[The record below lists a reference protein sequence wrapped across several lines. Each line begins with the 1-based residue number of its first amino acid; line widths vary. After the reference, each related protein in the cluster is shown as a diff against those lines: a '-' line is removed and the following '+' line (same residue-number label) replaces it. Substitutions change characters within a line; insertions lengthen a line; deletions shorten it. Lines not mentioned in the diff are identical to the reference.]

1 MQPVSG
7 PGAPLPS
14 ERPVTPTA
22 TSSTS
27 TSSANAAGSSANGDR
42 PLTLAQRTTLENLVL
57 KVAALTTSKAAEV
70 WTTVKQGLG
79 LAENNELLS
88 RHYQPA
94 EQILQTRLTQAQDSG
109 GRQQLIQRL
118 TDMLSQGNNRQ
129 AVSNFIQQQFGSTT
143 LSALTKTQLQQVVT
157 LLQNGQIPQ
166 STASATASQTAQA
179 ANSPDRPLN
188 PAEQRGLNQ
197 LVTRLATMTGEQP
210 AKVLSNLMMMQNLNV
225 GDAIPLKHLPLL
237 TQFLQAQVELQ
248 QTQTLLRATSPT
260 AQGTPANTGTA
271 GAAPEA
277 RTATPTNIAN
287 VSNAASATN
296 ANSSPVTTPS
306 PLPLSAQNALLS
318 PNLAPLQALLQQPM
332 SVQEQHLLIDYTQ
345 NRFNIGLQTPLT
357 PMQVSDL
364 LTFLFTQRIQRAQET
379 DWTTTSQLLHP
390 LFNPLIASLPL
401 SWQSLFHKPMFLVIV
416 STCVA
421 AFLLWVLI

>member
-7 PGAPLPS
+7 PGAPLPG
-14 ERPVTPTA
+14 ERSVTPTT

-27 TSSANAAGSSANGDR
+27 TSSANAAGGSANGDR

-57 KVAALTTSKAAEV
+57 RVAALTTSKAAEV

-109 GRQQLIQRL
+109 GRQQLLQRL

-143 LSALTKTQLQQVVT
+143 LSALTKTQLHQVVT

-179 ANSPDRPLN
+179 ANSPDRPLS

-210 AKVLSNLMMMQNLNV
+210 ARVLNNLMMMQNLSP
-225 GDAIPLKHLPLL
+225 GDAIPLKHLPLI

-248 QTQTLLRATSPT
+248 QTQTLLRATPP
-260 AQGTPANTGTA
+260 AQQQGTPTNAGTTGSASEPLTANTTNTTNVNPSSTA
-271 GAAPEA
+271 
-277 RTATPTNIAN
+277 NL
-287 VSNAASATN
+287 
-296 ANSSPVTTPS
+296 SSQQ
-306 PLPLSAQNALLS
+306 LPAQNTLLS

-332 SVQEQHLLIDYTQ
+332 TAQEQHLLMDYTQ

-364 LTFLFTQRIQRAQET
+364 LTFLFTQRIQRSQET

>member
-7 PGAPLPS
+7 PGAPLPG
-14 ERPVTPTA
+14 ERSVTPTT

-27 TSSANAAGSSANGDR
+27 TSSANAAGSANGDR

-57 KVAALTTSKAAEV
+57 KVAALTTSKATEV

-109 GRQQLIQRL
+109 GRQQLLQRL

-143 LSALTKTQLQQVVT
+143 LSALNKTQLQQVVT

-166 STASATASQTAQA
+166 STTSTTASQTAQA
-179 ANSPDRPLN
+179 ANSPDRPLS

-210 AKVLSNLMMMQNLNV
+210 ARVLNNLMMMQNLSP
-225 GDAIPLKHLPLL
+225 GDAIPLKHLPLI

-248 QTQTLLRATSPT
+248 QTQTLLRATPP
-260 AQGTPANTGTA
+260 APQGTPTNAGTT
-271 GAAPEA
+271 GAASEPLTTNTTN
-277 RTATPTNIAN
+277 TA
-287 VSNAASATN
+287 N
-296 ANSSPVTTPS
+296 ANLSSTANLS
-306 PLPLSAQNALLS
+306 SQPLSAQNALLS

-332 SVQEQHLLIDYTQ
+332 TAQEQHLLMDYTQ

-364 LTFLFTQRIQRAQET
+364 LTFLFTQRIQRSQET

>member
-7 PGAPLPS
+7 PGAPLPG
-14 ERPVTPTA
+14 ERSVTPTA

-27 TSSANAAGSSANGDR
+27 ASSSNAAGSANGDR

-57 KVAALTTSKAAEV
+57 KVAALTTAKAAEV

-79 LAENNELLS
+79 LAENNELQS

-94 EQILQTRLTQAQDSG
+94 EQILQTRLTQAQDNG
-109 GRQQLIQRL
+109 ERQPLLQRL

-129 AVSNFIQQQFGSTT
+129 AVSDFIRQQFGSTT
-143 LSALTKTQLQQVVT
+143 LSTLSKTQLQQVVT

-166 STASATASQTAQA
+166 STPSAAAAQA
-179 ANSPDRPLN
+179 ANSPERPLS
-188 PAEQRGLNQ
+188 PIEQRGLNQ
-197 LVTRLATMTGEQP
+197 LVTRLAAMTGEQP
-210 AKVLSNLMMMQNLNV
+210 ARVLSNLMMMQNLNA
-225 GDAIPLKHLPLL
+225 GDAIPLKHLPML

-248 QTQTLLRATSPT
+248 QAQTLLRTTSMP
-260 AQGTPANTGTA
+260 QGTPTNTGTA
-271 GAAPEA
+271 GASPELL
-277 RTATPTNIAN
+277 TANAN
-287 VSNAASATN
+287 LASATN
-296 ANSSPVTTPS
+296 LSSQPLTT
-306 PLPLSAQNALLS
+306 QNMLLS

-332 SVQEQHLLIDYTQ
+332 TVQEQQLLMDYTQ

-357 PMQVSDL
+357 PVQISDL
-364 LTFLFTQRIQRAQET
+364 LTLLFTQRIQRSQET
-379 DWTTTSQLLHP
+379 DWAATSQLLHP

-421 AFLLWVLI
+421 AFLLWVLL

>member
-7 PGAPLPS
+7 PGAPLPG
-14 ERPVTPTA
+14 ERSVTPTT

-27 TSSANAAGSSANGDR
+27 TSSANAAGSSNGDR

-79 LAENNELLS
+79 LEENNELLS

-109 GRQQLIQRL
+109 GRQQLLQRL

-166 STASATASQTAQA
+166 STTSTTASQTAQA
-179 ANSPDRPLN
+179 ANSPDRPLS

-197 LVTRLATMTGEQP
+197 LVTRLATMIGEQP
-210 AKVLSNLMMMQNLNV
+210 ARVLNNLMMMQNLSP
-225 GDAIPLKHLPLL
+225 GDAIPLKHLPLI

-248 QTQTLLRATSPT
+248 QTQTLLRATSP
-260 AQGTPANTGTA
+260 APQGAPTNAGTA
-271 GAAPEA
+271 GTSPEPLTTNTTN
-277 RTATPTNIAN
+277 TA
-287 VSNAASATN
+287 N
-296 ANSSPVTTPS
+296 ANLSSQPP
-306 PLPLSAQNALLS
+306 PAQNSLLS

-332 SVQEQHLLIDYTQ
+332 TAQEQHLLMDYTQ

-364 LTFLFTQRIQRAQET
+364 LTFLFTQRIQRSQET

-416 STCVA
+416 SICVA

>member
-7 PGAPLPS
+7 PGAPLPG
-14 ERPVTPTA
+14 ERSVTPTT

-27 TSSANAAGSSANGDR
+27 TSSANAAGSSNGDR

-57 KVAALTTSKAAEV
+57 KVAALTTSKATEV

-109 GRQQLIQRL
+109 GRQQLLQRL

-166 STASATASQTAQA
+166 STTSTTAAQTAQA
-179 ANSPDRPLN
+179 ANSPDRPLS

-210 AKVLSNLMMMQNLNV
+210 ARVLNNLMMMQNLSP
-225 GDAIPLKHLPLL
+225 GDAIPLKHLPLI

-248 QTQTLLRATSPT
+248 QTQTLLRATPP
-260 AQGTPANTGTA
+260 APQGTPTNAGTT
-271 GAAPEA
+271 GAASEPLTTNTTN
-277 RTATPTNIAN
+277 TA
-287 VSNAASATN
+287 N
-296 ANSSPVTTPS
+296 ANPSSAANLS
-306 PLPLSAQNALLS
+306 SQSLPIQNTLLS

-332 SVQEQHLLIDYTQ
+332 TAQEQHLLMDYTQ

-364 LTFLFTQRIQRAQET
+364 LTFLFTQRIQRSQET

>member
-7 PGAPLPS
+7 PGAPLPG
-14 ERPVTPTA
+14 ERSVTPTT

-27 TSSANAAGSSANGDR
+27 TSSANAAGSANGDR

-57 KVAALTTSKAAEV
+57 RVAALTTSKAAEV

-109 GRQQLIQRL
+109 GRQQLLQRL

-179 ANSPDRPLN
+179 ANSPDRPLS

-210 AKVLSNLMMMQNLNV
+210 ARVLNNLMMMQNLSP
-225 GDAIPLKHLPLL
+225 GDAIPLKHLPLI

-248 QTQTLLRATSPT
+248 QTQTQLRGTSP
-260 AQGTPANTGTA
+260 AQQGTPTNA
-271 GAAPEA
+271 GAASEPL
-277 RTATPTNIAN
+277 TANTTNTA
-287 VSNAASATN
+287 N
-296 ANSSPVTTPS
+296 ANSSS
-306 PLPLSAQNALLS
+306 AANLSSQPLATQNALLS

-332 SVQEQHLLIDYTQ
+332 TAQEQHLLMDYTQ

-364 LTFLFTQRIQRAQET
+364 LTFLFTQRIQRSQET

>member
-7 PGAPLPS
+7 PGAPLPG
-14 ERPVTPTA
+14 ERSVTP
-22 TSSTS
+22 TS

-79 LAENNELLS
+79 LAENNELMS

-109 GRQQLIQRL
+109 GRQQLLQRL

-179 ANSPDRPLN
+179 ANSPDRPLS

-210 AKVLSNLMMMQNLNV
+210 ARVLNNLMMMQNLSP
-225 GDAIPLKHLPLL
+225 GDAIPLKHLPLI

-248 QTQTLLRATSPT
+248 QTQTLLRATPP
-260 AQGTPANTGTA
+260 AQQGTPTNTGTT
-271 GAAPEA
+271 GAASEPLA
-277 RTATPTNIAN
+277 ANTTNT
-287 VSNAASATN
+287 TN
-296 ANSSPVTTPS
+296 ANSSSATNLS
-306 PLPLSAQNALLS
+306 SQPLPTQNALLS

-332 SVQEQHLLIDYTQ
+332 TPQEQHLLMDYTQ

-364 LTFLFTQRIQRAQET
+364 LTFLFTQRIQRSQET

>member
-7 PGAPLPS
+7 PGAPLPG
-14 ERPVTPTA
+14 ERSVTPTT

-27 TSSANAAGSSANGDR
+27 TSSANAAGSANGDR

-57 KVAALTTSKAAEV
+57 KVAALTTSKASEV

-109 GRQQLIQRL
+109 GRQQLLQRL

-143 LSALTKTQLQQVVT
+143 LSALNKTQLQQVVT

-166 STASATASQTAQA
+166 STASTTASQTAPA
-179 ANSPDRPLN
+179 ANSPDRPLS

-210 AKVLSNLMMMQNLNV
+210 ARVLNNLMMMQNLSP
-225 GDAIPLKHLPLL
+225 GDAIPLKHLPLI

-248 QTQTLLRATSPT
+248 QTQTLLRATSP
-260 AQGTPANTGTA
+260 APQGTPTNAGTTGAASEPLTANTTNTA
-271 GAAPEA
+271 
-277 RTATPTNIAN
+277 
-287 VSNAASATN
+287 N
-296 ANSSPVTTPS
+296 ANPSSTANLS
-306 PLPLSAQNALLS
+306 SQPLSAQNALLS

-332 SVQEQHLLIDYTQ
+332 TAQEQHLLMDYTQ

-364 LTFLFTQRIQRAQET
+364 LTFLFTQRIQRSQET

-421 AFLLWVLI
+421 AFLLWVLL

>member
-7 PGAPLPS
+7 PGAPLPG
-14 ERPVTPTA
+14 ERSVTPTT
-22 TSSTS
+22 TSP
-27 TSSANAAGSSANGDR
+27 TSSAPSTAGSANGDR

-57 KVAALTTSKAAEV
+57 KVASLTTSKAAEV

-109 GRQQLIQRL
+109 GRQQLLQRL

-143 LSALTKTQLQQVVT
+143 LSALNKTQLQQVVT

-166 STASATASQTAQA
+166 STASAAASQTAQA
-179 ANSPDRPLN
+179 ANSPDRPLS
-188 PAEQRGLNQ
+188 PTEQRGLNQ

-210 AKVLSNLMMMQNLNV
+210 ARVLNNLMTMQNLSP
-225 GDAIPLKHLPLL
+225 GDAIPFKHLPLI

-248 QTQTLLRATSPT
+248 QTQTLLRATSP
-260 AQGTPANTGTA
+260 APQGASTHAGTA
-271 GAAPEA
+271 GASPEPL
-277 RTATPTNIAN
+277 TTNIINTAN
-287 VSNAASATN
+287 ASL
-296 ANSSPVTTPS
+296 SSQ
-306 PLPLSAQNALLS
+306 PLSAQNALLS
-318 PNLAPLQALLQQPM
+318 PNLAPLQALLQQPLTA
-332 SVQEQHLLIDYTQ
+332 QEQHLLMDYSQ
-345 NRFNIGLQTPLT
+345 NRFNIGLHTPLT

-364 LTFLFTQRIQRAQET
+364 LTLLFTQRIQRSQET
-379 DWTTTSQLLHP
+379 DWTTTSSLLHP

-421 AFLLWVLI
+421 AFLLWVLL

>member
-7 PGAPLPS
+7 PGAPLPG
-14 ERPVTPTA
+14 ERSVTPTT

-27 TSSANAAGSSANGDR
+27 TSSANAAGSSNGDR

-57 KVAALTTSKAAEV
+57 KVAALTTSKATEV

-109 GRQQLIQRL
+109 GRQQLLQRL

-166 STASATASQTAQA
+166 STTSTTASQTAQA
-179 ANSPDRPLN
+179 ANSPDRPLS

-210 AKVLSNLMMMQNLNV
+210 ARVLNNLMMMQNLSP
-225 GDAIPLKHLPLL
+225 GDAIPLKHLPLI

-248 QTQTLLRATSPT
+248 QTQTLLRATPP
-260 AQGTPANTGTA
+260 APQGTPTNAGTT
-271 GAAPEA
+271 GAASEPLTTNTTN
-277 RTATPTNIAN
+277 TA
-287 VSNAASATN
+287 N
-296 ANSSPVTTPS
+296 ANPSSAANLS
-306 PLPLSAQNALLS
+306 SQSLPTQNTLLS

-332 SVQEQHLLIDYTQ
+332 TAQEQHLLMDYTQ

-364 LTFLFTQRIQRAQET
+364 LTFLFTQRIQRSQET

>member
-7 PGAPLPS
+7 PGAPLPG
-14 ERPVTPTA
+14 ERSVTPTT

-27 TSSANAAGSSANGDR
+27 TSSANAAGSANGDR

-109 GRQQLIQRL
+109 GRQQLLQRL

-143 LSALTKTQLQQVVT
+143 LSALNKTQLQQVVT

-166 STASATASQTAQA
+166 STASTTASQTAPA
-179 ANSPDRPLN
+179 ANSPDRPLS

-210 AKVLSNLMMMQNLNV
+210 ARVLNNLMMMQNLSP
-225 GDAIPLKHLPLL
+225 GDAIPLKHLPLI

-248 QTQTLLRATSPT
+248 QTQTLLRATSP
-260 AQGTPANTGTA
+260 APQGTPTNAGTTGAASEPLTANTTNTA
-271 GAAPEA
+271 
-277 RTATPTNIAN
+277 
-287 VSNAASATN
+287 N
-296 ANSSPVTTPS
+296 ANPSSTANLS
-306 PLPLSAQNALLS
+306 SQPLSAQNALLS

-332 SVQEQHLLIDYTQ
+332 TAQEQHLLMDYTQ

-364 LTFLFTQRIQRAQET
+364 LTFLFTQRIQRSQET

-421 AFLLWVLI
+421 AFLLWVLL

>member
-7 PGAPLPS
+7 PGAPLPG
-14 ERPVTPTA
+14 ERSVTPTA

-27 TSSANAAGSSANGDR
+27 ASSSNAAGSANGDR

-79 LAENNELLS
+79 LAENNELQS

-94 EQILQTRLTQAQDSG
+94 EQILQTRLTQAQDNG
-109 GRQQLIQRL
+109 ERQPLLQRL

-129 AVSNFIQQQFGSTT
+129 AVSDFIRQQFGSTT
-143 LSALTKTQLQQVVT
+143 LSTLSKTQLQQVVT

-166 STASATASQTAQA
+166 STPSAAAAQA
-179 ANSPDRPLN
+179 ANSPERPLS
-188 PAEQRGLNQ
+188 PIEQRGLNQ
-197 LVTRLATMTGEQP
+197 LVTRLAAMTGEQP
-210 AKVLSNLMMMQNLNV
+210 ARVLSNLMMMQNLNA
-225 GDAIPLKHLPLL
+225 GDAIPLKHLPML

-248 QTQTLLRATSPT
+248 QTQTLLRTTSMP
-260 AQGTPANTGTA
+260 QGTPTNTGTA
-271 GAAPEA
+271 GASPELL
-277 RTATPTNIAN
+277 TANAN
-287 VSNAASATN
+287 LASATN
-296 ANSSPVTTPS
+296 LSSQPLTT
-306 PLPLSAQNALLS
+306 QNMLLS

-332 SVQEQHLLIDYTQ
+332 TVQEQQLLMDYTQ

-357 PMQVSDL
+357 PVQISDL
-364 LTFLFTQRIQRAQET
+364 LTLLFTQRIQRSQET
-379 DWTTTSQLLHP
+379 DWAATSQLLHP

-421 AFLLWVLI
+421 AFLLWVLL

>member
-1 MQPVSG
+1 MQPVNGS
-7 PGAPLPS
+7 GAPLPG
-14 ERPVTPTA
+14 ERTVTPT
-22 TSSTS
+22 
-27 TSSANAAGSSANGDR
+27 TSSASSNAAGSTSGDR

-109 GRQQLIQRL
+109 GRQQWLQRL

-143 LSALTKTQLQQVVT
+143 LSSLNKMQLQQVVT

-179 ANSPDRPLN
+179 ANSPDRPLS
-188 PAEQRGLNQ
+188 PTEQRGLNQ

-210 AKVLSNLMMMQNLNV
+210 ARVLNNLMIMQNLSP
-225 GDAIPLKHLPLL
+225 GDVIPFKHLSLI

-260 AQGTPANTGTA
+260 PQGAPTNSGTADASSEPLTANTTNTA
-271 GAAPEA
+271 
-277 RTATPTNIAN
+277 N
-287 VSNAASATN
+287 ATN
-296 ANSSPVTTPS
+296 ANSASTTT
-306 PLPLSAQNALLS
+306 LSSQPQPTQNALLS
-318 PNLAPLQALLQQPM
+318 TNLAPLQALLQQPLTA
-332 SVQEQHLLIDYTQ
+332 QEQHLLMDYTQ

-364 LTFLFTQRIQRAQET
+364 LTLLFTQRIQRSQET
-379 DWTTTSQLLHP
+379 DWTTTSSLLHP
-390 LFNPLIASLPL
+390 LFNTLIASLPL

-421 AFLLWVLI
+421 AFLFWVLI

>member
-14 ERPVTPTA
+14 ERSVTPTT

-27 TSSANAAGSSANGDR
+27 TSSANAAGSANGDR

-94 EQILQTRLTQAQDSG
+94 EQILQTRLTQAQDSS
-109 GRQQLIQRL
+109 GRQQLLQRL

-129 AVSNFIQQQFGSTT
+129 TVSNFIQQQFGSTT
-143 LSALTKTQLQQVVT
+143 LSALNKTQLQQVVT

-166 STASATASQTAQA
+166 STASTTASQTAPA
-179 ANSPDRPLN
+179 ANSPDRPLS

-210 AKVLSNLMMMQNLNV
+210 ARVLNNLMMMQNLSP
-225 GDAIPLKHLPLL
+225 GDAIPLKHLPLI

-248 QTQTLLRATSPT
+248 QTQTLLRATSP
-260 AQGTPANTGTA
+260 APQGAPTNAGTA
-271 GAAPEA
+271 GTSPE
-277 RTATPTNIAN
+277 PL
-287 VSNAASATN
+287 ATN
-296 ANSSPVTTPS
+296 TTNTANANLSSTTNLS
-306 PLPLSAQNALLS
+306 SQPLPAQNALLS

-332 SVQEQHLLIDYTQ
+332 TAQEQHLLMDYTQ

-364 LTFLFTQRIQRAQET
+364 LTFLFTQRIQRSQET

-401 SWQSLFHKPMFLVIV
+401 SWQSLFHKPMFLVII

>member
-7 PGAPLPS
+7 PGAPLPG
-14 ERPVTPTA
+14 ERSVTQAP

-27 TSSANAAGSSANGDR
+27 ASSTPNAAGSANSDR

-57 KVAALTTSKAAEV
+57 KVAALTTSKASEV

-88 RHYQPA
+88 HHYRPA

-109 GRQQLIQRL
+109 GRQQLLQRL

-129 AVSNFIQQQFGSTT
+129 AVSDFIQQRFGSTT
-143 LSALTKTQLQQVVT
+143 LSALNKAQLQQVVT
-157 LLQNGQIPQ
+157 LLQSGQIPQ
-166 STASATASQTAQA
+166 STASTTTPQAAQA
-179 ANSPDRPLN
+179 ANSPERPLS

-197 LVTRLATMTGEQP
+197 LITRLATMTGEQP
-210 AKVLSNLMMMQNLNV
+210 ARVLTNLMMMQNLNA

-237 TQFLQAQVELQ
+237 TQFLHAQVELQ
-248 QTQTLLRATSPT
+248 QTQMRLRATSPET
-260 AQGTPANTGTA
+260 SMIN
-271 GAAPEA
+271 
-277 RTATPTNIAN
+277 
-287 VSNAASATN
+287 ATN
-296 ANSSPVTTPS
+296 ASPSSTN
-306 PLPLSAQNALLS
+306 PLPQPLSSQNTLLS
-318 PNLAPLQALLQQPM
+318 PNLAPLQALLPQPLT
-332 SVQEQHLLIDYTQ
+332 VQEQHLLMDYTQ

-379 DWTTTSQLLHP
+379 DWATTSSLLHP

>member
-7 PGAPLPS
+7 PGAPLPG
-14 ERPVTPTA
+14 ERSVTPTT

-27 TSSANAAGSSANGDR
+27 TSSANAAGSTNGDR

-94 EQILQTRLTQAQDSG
+94 EQILQTRLTQAQDSS
-109 GRQQLIQRL
+109 GRQQLLQRL

-166 STASATASQTAQA
+166 STTSTTASQTAQA
-179 ANSPDRPLN
+179 ANSPDRPLS

-210 AKVLSNLMMMQNLNV
+210 ARVLNNLMMMQNLSP
-225 GDAIPLKHLPLL
+225 GDAIPLKHLPLI

-248 QTQTLLRATSPT
+248 QTQTLLRATPP
-260 AQGTPANTGTA
+260 APQGTPTNAGTT
-271 GAAPEA
+271 GAASEPLTTNTTN
-277 RTATPTNIAN
+277 TA
-287 VSNAASATN
+287 N
-296 ANSSPVTTPS
+296 ANPSSAANLS
-306 PLPLSAQNALLS
+306 SQPLSAQNTLLS

-332 SVQEQHLLIDYTQ
+332 TAQEQHLLMDYTQ

>member
-7 PGAPLPS
+7 PGAPLPG
-14 ERPVTPTA
+14 ERSVTPTT

-27 TSSANAAGSSANGDR
+27 TSSANAAGSANGDR
-42 PLTLAQRTTLENLVL
+42 SLTLAQRTTLENLVL

-109 GRQQLIQRL
+109 GRQQLLQRL

-143 LSALTKTQLQQVVT
+143 LSALNKTQLQQVVT

-166 STASATASQTAQA
+166 STASTTASQTAPA
-179 ANSPDRPLN
+179 ANSPDRPLS

-210 AKVLSNLMMMQNLNV
+210 ARVLNNLMMMQNLSP
-225 GDAIPLKHLPLL
+225 GDAIPLKHLPLI

-260 AQGTPANTGTA
+260 PQGTPTNAGTTDAASEPLTANTTNTA
-271 GAAPEA
+271 
-277 RTATPTNIAN
+277 
-287 VSNAASATN
+287 N
-296 ANSSPVTTPS
+296 ANPSSTANLS
-306 PLPLSAQNALLS
+306 SQPLSAQNALLS

-332 SVQEQHLLIDYTQ
+332 TAQEQHLLMDYTQ

-364 LTFLFTQRIQRAQET
+364 LTFLFTQRIQRSQET

>member
-7 PGAPLPS
+7 PGAPLPG
-14 ERPVTPTA
+14 ERSVTPTT

-57 KVAALTTSKAAEV
+57 KIAALTTSKAAEV

-109 GRQQLIQRL
+109 GRQQLLQRL

-179 ANSPDRPLN
+179 ANSPDRPLY

-210 AKVLSNLMMMQNLNV
+210 ARVLNNLMMMQNLSP
-225 GDAIPLKHLPLL
+225 GDAIPLKHLPLI

-248 QTQTLLRATSPT
+248 QTQTLLRATPP
-260 AQGTPANTGTA
+260 AQQGTPTNAGTTGAASEPLAANT
-271 GAAPEA
+271 
-277 RTATPTNIAN
+277 TNT
-287 VSNAASATN
+287 TN
-296 ANSSPVTTPS
+296 ANSSS
-306 PLPLSAQNALLS
+306 AANLSSQPIPTQNALLS

-332 SVQEQHLLIDYTQ
+332 TPQEQHLLMDYTQ

-364 LTFLFTQRIQRAQET
+364 LTFLFTQRIQRSQET

>member
-7 PGAPLPS
+7 PGAPLPG
-14 ERPVTPTA
+14 ERSVTPTT

-27 TSSANAAGSSANGDR
+27 TSSANAAGSSNGDR

-57 KVAALTTSKAAEV
+57 KVAALTTSKATEV

-109 GRQQLIQRL
+109 GRQQLLQRL

-166 STASATASQTAQA
+166 STTSTTAAQTAQA
-179 ANSPDRPLN
+179 ANSPDRPLS

-210 AKVLSNLMMMQNLNV
+210 ARVLNNLMMMQNLSP
-225 GDAIPLKHLPLL
+225 GDAIPLKHLPLI

-248 QTQTLLRATSPT
+248 QTQTLLRATPP
-260 AQGTPANTGTA
+260 APQGTPTNAGTT
-271 GAAPEA
+271 GAASEPLTTNTSN
-277 RTATPTNIAN
+277 TA
-287 VSNAASATN
+287 N
-296 ANSSPVTTPS
+296 ANPSSAANLS
-306 PLPLSAQNALLS
+306 SQSLPTQNTLLS

-332 SVQEQHLLIDYTQ
+332 TAQEQHLLMDYTQ

-364 LTFLFTQRIQRAQET
+364 LTFLFTQRIQRSQET

>member
-7 PGAPLPS
+7 PGAPLPG
-14 ERPVTPTA
+14 ERSVTPTT

-27 TSSANAAGSSANGDR
+27 TSSANAAGSSNGDR

-109 GRQQLIQRL
+109 GRQQLLQRL

-166 STASATASQTAQA
+166 STTSTTAAQTAQA
-179 ANSPDRPLN
+179 ANSPDRPLS

-210 AKVLSNLMMMQNLNV
+210 ARVLNNLMMMQNLSP
-225 GDAIPLKHLPLL
+225 GDAIPLKHLPLI

-248 QTQTLLRATSPT
+248 QTQTLLRATPP
-260 AQGTPANTGTA
+260 APQGTPTNAGTT
-271 GAAPEA
+271 GAASEPLTTNTTN
-277 RTATPTNIAN
+277 TA
-287 VSNAASATN
+287 N
-296 ANSSPVTTPS
+296 ANPSSAANLS
-306 PLPLSAQNALLS
+306 SQSLPTQNTLLS

-332 SVQEQHLLIDYTQ
+332 TAQEQHLLMDYTQ

-364 LTFLFTQRIQRAQET
+364 LTFLFTQRIQRSQET

-390 LFNPLIASLPL
+390 LFNSLIASLPL

>member
-7 PGAPLPS
+7 PGAPLPG
-14 ERPVTPTA
+14 ERSVMPTT

-27 TSSANAAGSSANGDR
+27 TSSSNAAGSTNGDR

-94 EQILQTRLTQAQDSG
+94 EQILQTRLTQAQDNS
-109 GRQQLIQRL
+109 GRQPLLQRL

-129 AVSNFIQQQFGSTT
+129 AVSDFIRQQFGSTT
-143 LSALTKTQLQQVVT
+143 LSALNKTQLQQVVT

-166 STASATASQTAQA
+166 STASATAPQAAQA
-179 ANSPDRPLN
+179 ANSPERPLS

-210 AKVLSNLMMMQNLNV
+210 ARVLSNLMMMQNLNV
-225 GDAIPLKHLPLL
+225 GDAISLKHLPLL

-248 QTQTLLRATSPT
+248 QTQTLLRTTLMP
-260 AQGTPANTGTA
+260 QGTQPHAGTA
-271 GAAPEA
+271 GASSEPLTANTTN
-277 RTATPTNIAN
+277 TATATNAN
-287 VSNAASATN
+287 PASATN
-296 ANSSPVTTPS
+296 PSSQ
-306 PLPLSAQNALLS
+306 PLPTQNAQLA
-318 PNLAPLQALLQQPM
+318 PNLAPLQALLQQSM
-332 SVQEQHLLIDYTQ
+332 TVQEQQLLMDYTQ
-345 NRFNIGLQTPLT
+345 NRFNIGVQTPLT
-357 PMQVSDL
+357 PMQISDL
-364 LTFLFTQRIQRAQET
+364 LTFLFTQRIQRSQET

>member
-7 PGAPLPS
+7 PGAPLPG
-14 ERPVTPTA
+14 ERPVTPTTA
-22 TSSTS
+22 SLA
-27 TSSANAAGSSANGDR
+27 SSASNTTGSANGDR

-79 LAENNELLS
+79 LAENSELQS

-94 EQILQTRLTQAQDSG
+94 EQILQTRLTQAQDNG
-109 GRQQLIQRL
+109 GRQQLLQRL

-129 AVSNFIQQQFGSTT
+129 AVSDFIQQRFGSTT
-143 LSALTKTQLQQVVT
+143 LSALNKTQLQQVVT

-179 ANSPDRPLN
+179 ANSPDRPLS

-210 AKVLSNLMMMQNLNV
+210 ARVLNNLMMMQNLSP
-225 GDAIPLKHLPLL
+225 GDAIPLKHLPLI

-248 QTQTLLRATSPT
+248 QTQTLLRATPP
-260 AQGTPANTGTA
+260 AQQGTSTNA
-271 GAAPEA
+271 GAASEPL
-277 RTATPTNIAN
+277 TASTTNTA
-287 VSNAASATN
+287 N
-296 ANSSPVTTPS
+296 ANPSSTANLSSQSLS
-306 PLPLSAQNALLS
+306 PQNALLS

-332 SVQEQHLLIDYTQ
+332 TAQEQHLLMDYTQ

>member
-7 PGAPLPS
+7 PGAPLPG
-14 ERPVTPTA
+14 ERSVTPTT

-27 TSSANAAGSSANGDR
+27 TSSANAAGSANGDR

-57 KVAALTTSKAAEV
+57 KVAALTTSKATEV

-109 GRQQLIQRL
+109 GRQQLLQRL

-143 LSALTKTQLQQVVT
+143 LSALNKTQLQQVVT

-166 STASATASQTAQA
+166 STTSTTASQTAQA
-179 ANSPDRPLN
+179 ANSPDRPLS

-210 AKVLSNLMMMQNLNV
+210 ARVLNNLMMMQNLSP
-225 GDAIPLKHLPLL
+225 GDAIPLKHLPLI

-248 QTQTLLRATSPT
+248 QTQTLLRATSP
-260 AQGTPANTGTA
+260 APQGAPTNAGTA
-271 GAAPEA
+271 GTSPEPLTTNTTN
-277 RTATPTNIAN
+277 TA
-287 VSNAASATN
+287 N
-296 ANSSPVTTPS
+296 ANLSSTTNLS
-306 PLPLSAQNALLS
+306 SQPLPAQNALLS

-332 SVQEQHLLIDYTQ
+332 TAQEQHLLMDYTQ

>member
-7 PGAPLPS
+7 PGAPLPG
-14 ERPVTPTA
+14 ERSVTPTT

-27 TSSANAAGSSANGDR
+27 ASSANVAGSSNGDR

-57 KVAALTTSKAAEV
+57 RVAALTTSKAAEV

-109 GRQQLIQRL
+109 GRQQLLQRL

-143 LSALTKTQLQQVVT
+143 LSALNKTQLQQVVT

-166 STASATASQTAQA
+166 STASATASQTTQA
-179 ANSPDRPLN
+179 ANSPDRPLS

-210 AKVLSNLMMMQNLNV
+210 ARVLNNLMMMQNLSP
-225 GDAIPLKHLPLL
+225 GDAIPLKHLPLI

-248 QTQTLLRATSPT
+248 QTQTLLRATPP
-260 AQGTPANTGTA
+260 AQQGTQTSAGTT
-271 GAAPEA
+271 GAAPEQL
-277 RTATPTNIAN
+277 TANTTNTA
-287 VSNAASATN
+287 N
-296 ANSSPVTTPS
+296 ANSSSTANLS
-306 PLPLSAQNALLS
+306 SQPLSAQNALLS

-332 SVQEQHLLIDYTQ
+332 TAQEQHLLMDYTQ

-364 LTFLFTQRIQRAQET
+364 LTFLFTQRIQRSQET
-379 DWTTTSQLLHP
+379 DWTATSQLLHP

>member
-7 PGAPLPS
+7 PGAPLPG
-14 ERPVTPTA
+14 ERSVTPTT

-27 TSSANAAGSSANGDR
+27 TSSANAAGSSNGDR

-57 KVAALTTSKAAEV
+57 KVAALTTSKATEV

-88 RHYQPA
+88 RHYEPA

-109 GRQQLIQRL
+109 GRQQLLQRL

-166 STASATASQTAQA
+166 STTSTTAAQTAQA
-179 ANSPDRPLN
+179 ANSPDRPLS

-210 AKVLSNLMMMQNLNV
+210 ARALNNLMMMQNLSP
-225 GDAIPLKHLPLL
+225 GDAIPLKHLPLI

-248 QTQTLLRATSPT
+248 QTQTLLRATP
-260 AQGTPANTGTA
+260 PA
-271 GAAPEA
+271 PQ
-277 RTATPTNIAN
+277 RTPTNAGTTG
-287 VSNAASATN
+287 AASEPLTTNTTNTAN
-296 ANSSPVTTPS
+296 ANPSSAANLS
-306 PLPLSAQNALLS
+306 SQSLPTQNTLLS

-332 SVQEQHLLIDYTQ
+332 TAQEQHLLMDYTQ

-364 LTFLFTQRIQRAQET
+364 LTFLFTQRIQRSQET

>member
-7 PGAPLPS
+7 PGAPLPG
-14 ERPVTPTA
+14 ERSVTPTA

-109 GRQQLIQRL
+109 GRQQLLQRL

-166 STASATASQTAQA
+166 STASTTASQTAQA
-179 ANSPDRPLN
+179 ANSPDRPLS

-210 AKVLSNLMMMQNLNV
+210 ARVLNNLMMMQNLSP
-225 GDAIPLKHLPLL
+225 GDAIPLKHLPLI

-248 QTQTLLRATSPT
+248 QTQTLLRATPP
-260 AQGTPANTGTA
+260 AQQGTPTNTGTT
-271 GAAPEA
+271 GAASEPLA
-277 RTATPTNIAN
+277 ANTTNT
-287 VSNAASATN
+287 TN
-296 ANSSPVTTPS
+296 ANSSSATNLS
-306 PLPLSAQNALLS
+306 SQPLSTQNALLS

-332 SVQEQHLLIDYTQ
+332 TAQEQHLLMDYTQ

-364 LTFLFTQRIQRAQET
+364 LTFLFTQRIQRSQET

>member
-7 PGAPLPS
+7 PGAPLPG
-14 ERPVTPTA
+14 ERSVTPTT

-27 TSSANAAGSSANGDR
+27 TSSANAAGSSNGDR

-57 KVAALTTSKAAEV
+57 RVAALTTSKAAEV

-109 GRQQLIQRL
+109 GRQQLLQRL

-143 LSALTKTQLQQVVT
+143 LSALNKTQLQQVVT

-166 STASATASQTAQA
+166 STASATASQTTQA
-179 ANSPDRPLN
+179 ANSPDRPLS

-210 AKVLSNLMMMQNLNV
+210 ARVLNNLMMMQNLSP
-225 GDAIPLKHLPLL
+225 GDAIPLKHLPLI

-248 QTQTLLRATSPT
+248 QTQTLLRATPP
-260 AQGTPANTGTA
+260 AQQGTQTHAGTT
-271 GAAPEA
+271 GAAPEPL
-277 RTATPTNIAN
+277 TANTTNTA
-287 VSNAASATN
+287 N
-296 ANSSPVTTPS
+296 ANSSSTANLS
-306 PLPLSAQNALLS
+306 SQPLSAQNTLLS

-332 SVQEQHLLIDYTQ
+332 TAQEQHLLMDYTQ

-364 LTFLFTQRIQRAQET
+364 LTFLFTQRIQRSQET

>member
-7 PGAPLPS
+7 PGAPLPG
-14 ERPVTPTA
+14 ERSVTPTT

-27 TSSANAAGSSANGDR
+27 SASSTAGSANGDR

-109 GRQQLIQRL
+109 GRQQLLQRL

-166 STASATASQTAQA
+166 STTSTTAAQTAQA
-179 ANSPDRPLN
+179 ANSPDRPLS

-210 AKVLSNLMMMQNLNV
+210 ARVLNNLMMMQNLSP
-225 GDAIPLKHLPLL
+225 GDAIPLKHLPLI

-248 QTQTLLRATSPT
+248 QTQTLLRATPP
-260 AQGTPANTGTA
+260 APQGTPTNAGTT
-271 GAAPEA
+271 GAASEPL
-277 RTATPTNIAN
+277 TTNTTNMA
-287 VSNAASATN
+287 N
-296 ANSSPVTTPS
+296 ANPSSAANLS
-306 PLPLSAQNALLS
+306 SQSLPTQNTLLS

-332 SVQEQHLLIDYTQ
+332 TAQEQHLLMDYTQ

-364 LTFLFTQRIQRAQET
+364 LTFLFTQRIQRSQET

>member
-7 PGAPLPS
+7 PGAPLPG
-14 ERPVTPTA
+14 ERSVTPTT

-27 TSSANAAGSSANGDR
+27 ASSSNAAGSTSGDR

-79 LAENNELLS
+79 LAENNELQS

-94 EQILQTRLTQAQDSG
+94 EQILQTRLTQAQDHS
-109 GRQQLIQRL
+109 GRQPLLQRL
-118 TDMLSQGNNRQ
+118 TEMLSQGNNRQ
-129 AVSNFIQQQFGSTT
+129 AVSDFIQQQFGSTT
-143 LSALTKTQLQQVVT
+143 LSALNKTQLQQVVT

-166 STASATASQTAQA
+166 STAPAPQATQA
-179 ANSPDRPLN
+179 TNSPERPLS

-210 AKVLSNLMMMQNLNV
+210 ARVLSNLMMMQNLNA
-225 GDAIPLKHLPLL
+225 GDAIPLKHLPML
-237 TQFLQAQVELQ
+237 TQFLQAQIELQ
-248 QTQTLLRATSPT
+248 QTQTLLRTTLTP
-260 AQGTPANTGTA
+260 QGTQSHAGTA
-271 GAAPEA
+271 GASSEPLTAYTTN
-277 RTATPTNIAN
+277 TATATNAN
-287 VSNAASATN
+287 PASATN
-296 ANSSPVTTPS
+296 LSSQS
-306 PLPLSAQNALLS
+306 LPTQNALLS

-332 SVQEQHLLIDYTQ
+332 TVQEQQLVMDYTQ

-364 LTFLFTQRIQRAQET
+364 LTFLFTQRIQRSQET
-379 DWTTTSQLLHP
+379 DWTATSQLLHP

>member
-14 ERPVTPTA
+14 ERSVTPTT

-27 TSSANAAGSSANGDR
+27 TSSANVAGSSNGDR

-57 KVAALTTSKAAEV
+57 RVAALTTSKAAEV

-109 GRQQLIQRL
+109 GRQQLLQRL

-143 LSALTKTQLQQVVT
+143 LSALNKTQLQQVVT

-166 STASATASQTAQA
+166 STAPATASQTTQA
-179 ANSPDRPLN
+179 ANSPDRPLS

-210 AKVLSNLMMMQNLNV
+210 ARVLNNLMMMQNLSP
-225 GDAIPLKHLPLL
+225 GDAIPLKHLPLI

-248 QTQTLLRATSPT
+248 QTQTLLRATPP
-260 AQGTPANTGTA
+260 AQQGTPTSAGTT
-271 GAAPEA
+271 GAAPEPL
-277 RTATPTNIAN
+277 TANTTNTA
-287 VSNAASATN
+287 N
-296 ANSSPVTTPS
+296 ANSSS
-306 PLPLSAQNALLS
+306 AANLSSQPLSAQNTLLS

-332 SVQEQHLLIDYTQ
+332 TAQEQHLLMDYTQ

-364 LTFLFTQRIQRAQET
+364 LTFLFTQRIQRSQET
-379 DWTTTSQLLHP
+379 DWTATSQLLHP

>member
-7 PGAPLPS
+7 PGAPLPG
-14 ERPVTPTA
+14 ERSVTPTT

-27 TSSANAAGSSANGDR
+27 TSSANAAGSANGDR

-79 LAENNELLS
+79 LAENNELQS

-94 EQILQTRLTQAQDSG
+94 EQILQTRLTQAQDSS
-109 GRQQLIQRL
+109 GRQQLLQRL

-143 LSALTKTQLQQVVT
+143 LSALNKTQLQQVVT

-166 STASATASQTAQA
+166 STAPATASQTTQA
-179 ANSPDRPLN
+179 ANSPDRPLS

-210 AKVLSNLMMMQNLNV
+210 ARVLNNLMMMQNLSP
-225 GDAIPLKHLPLL
+225 GDAIPLKHLPLI

-248 QTQTLLRATSPT
+248 QTQTLLRATSP
-260 AQGTPANTGTA
+260 APQGAPTNASTA
-271 GAAPEA
+271 GTSPE
-277 RTATPTNIAN
+277 PL
-287 VSNAASATN
+287 ATN
-296 ANSSPVTTPS
+296 TTNTANASLSSTTNLS
-306 PLPLSAQNALLS
+306 SQPLPAQNALLS

-332 SVQEQHLLIDYTQ
+332 TAQEQHLLMDYTQ

-364 LTFLFTQRIQRAQET
+364 LTFLFTQRIQRSQET

>member
-7 PGAPLPS
+7 PGAPLPG
-14 ERPVTPTA
+14 ERSVTPTT

-27 TSSANAAGSSANGDR
+27 TSSANAAGSSNGDR

-109 GRQQLIQRL
+109 GRQQLLQRL

-166 STASATASQTAQA
+166 STTSTTASQNAPA
-179 ANSPDRPLN
+179 ANSPDRPLS

-210 AKVLSNLMMMQNLNV
+210 ARVLNNLMMMQNLSP
-225 GDAIPLKHLPLL
+225 GDAIPLKHLPLI

-248 QTQTLLRATSPT
+248 QTQTLLRATPP
-260 AQGTPANTGTA
+260 APQGTPTNAGTT
-271 GAAPEA
+271 GAASEPLTTNTTN
-277 RTATPTNIAN
+277 TA
-287 VSNAASATN
+287 N
-296 ANSSPVTTPS
+296 ANLSSTANLS
-306 PLPLSAQNALLS
+306 SQPLSAQNALLS

-332 SVQEQHLLIDYTQ
+332 TAQEQHLLMDYTQ

-364 LTFLFTQRIQRAQET
+364 LTFLFTQRIQRSQET

>member
-7 PGAPLPS
+7 PGAPLPG
-14 ERPVTPTA
+14 ERSVTPTT

-27 TSSANAAGSSANGDR
+27 TSSANAAGFANGDR

-57 KVAALTTSKAAEV
+57 RVAALTTSKAAEV

-109 GRQQLIQRL
+109 GRQQLLQRL

-179 ANSPDRPLN
+179 ANSPDRPLS

-210 AKVLSNLMMMQNLNV
+210 ARVLNNLMMMQNLSP
-225 GDAIPLKHLPLL
+225 GDAIPLKHLPLI

-248 QTQTLLRATSPT
+248 QTQTQLRGTSP
-260 AQGTPANTGTA
+260 AQQGTPTNA
-271 GAAPEA
+271 GAASEPL
-277 RTATPTNIAN
+277 TANTTNTA
-287 VSNAASATN
+287 N
-296 ANSSPVTTPS
+296 ANSSS
-306 PLPLSAQNALLS
+306 AANLSSQPLATQNALLS

-332 SVQEQHLLIDYTQ
+332 TAQEQHLLMDYTQ

-364 LTFLFTQRIQRAQET
+364 LTFLFTQRIQRSQET

>member
-7 PGAPLPS
+7 PGAPLPG
-14 ERPVTPTA
+14 ERSVTPTT

-27 TSSANAAGSSANGDR
+27 TSSANAAGSTNGDR

-109 GRQQLIQRL
+109 GRQQLLQRL

-166 STASATASQTAQA
+166 STTSTTALQTAPA
-179 ANSPDRPLN
+179 ANSPDRPLS
-188 PAEQRGLNQ
+188 PAEQRSLNQ

-210 AKVLSNLMMMQNLNV
+210 ARVLNNLMMMQNLSP
-225 GDAIPLKHLPLL
+225 GDAIPLKHLPLI

-248 QTQTLLRATSPT
+248 QTQTLLRATSP
-260 AQGTPANTGTA
+260 APQGAPTNAGTA
-271 GAAPEA
+271 GTSPEPL
-277 RTATPTNIAN
+277 TANTTNTA
-287 VSNAASATN
+287 N
-296 ANSSPVTTPS
+296 ANLSSTANLS
-306 PLPLSAQNALLS
+306 SQPLSAQNALLS

-332 SVQEQHLLIDYTQ
+332 TAQEQHLLMDYTQ

-379 DWTTTSQLLHP
+379 DWTATSQLLHP

>member
-7 PGAPLPS
+7 PGAPLPG
-14 ERPVTPTA
+14 ERSVTPTA

-109 GRQQLIQRL
+109 GRQQLLQRL

-179 ANSPDRPLN
+179 ANSPDRPLS

-210 AKVLSNLMMMQNLNV
+210 ARVLNNLMMMQNLSP
-225 GDAIPLKHLPLL
+225 GDAIPLKHLPLI

-248 QTQTLLRATSPT
+248 QTQTLLRATPP
-260 AQGTPANTGTA
+260 AQQGTPTNTGMTGAASEPLAANT
-271 GAAPEA
+271 
-277 RTATPTNIAN
+277 TNT
-287 VSNAASATN
+287 TN
-296 ANSSPVTTPS
+296 ANSSS
-306 PLPLSAQNALLS
+306 AANLSSQPLATQNALLS

-332 SVQEQHLLIDYTQ
+332 TAQEQHLLMDYTQ

-364 LTFLFTQRIQRAQET
+364 LTFLFTQRIQRSQET

>member
-7 PGAPLPS
+7 PGAPLPG
-14 ERPVTPTA
+14 ERSVTPTT
-22 TSSTS
+22 TSSIS
-27 TSSANAAGSSANGDR
+27 TSSANAAGSSNGDR

-109 GRQQLIQRL
+109 GRQQLLQRL

-143 LSALTKTQLQQVVT
+143 LSALNKTQLQQVVT

-166 STASATASQTAQA
+166 STASTTASQTAQA
-179 ANSPDRPLN
+179 ANSPDRPLS

-210 AKVLSNLMMMQNLNV
+210 ARVLNNLMMMQNLSP
-225 GDAIPLKHLPLL
+225 GDAIPLKHLPLI

-248 QTQTLLRATSPT
+248 QTQTLLRATPP
-260 AQGTPANTGTA
+260 APQGTPTNAGTT
-271 GAAPEA
+271 GAASEPLTTNTTN
-277 RTATPTNIAN
+277 TA
-287 VSNAASATN
+287 N
-296 ANSSPVTTPS
+296 ANPSSAANLS
-306 PLPLSAQNALLS
+306 SQSLPTQNTLLS

-332 SVQEQHLLIDYTQ
+332 TAQEQHLLMDYTQ

-364 LTFLFTQRIQRAQET
+364 LTFLFTQRIQRSQET
-379 DWTTTSQLLHP
+379 DWTTTSPLLHP

>member
-7 PGAPLPS
+7 PGAPLPG
-14 ERPVTPTA
+14 ERSVTPTT

-27 TSSANAAGSSANGDR
+27 TSSANAAGSANGDR

-57 KVAALTTSKAAEV
+57 RVAALTTSKAAEV

-109 GRQQLIQRL
+109 GRQQLLQRL

-166 STASATASQTAQA
+166 STAPATASQTTLA
-179 ANSPDRPLN
+179 ANSPDRPLS

-210 AKVLSNLMMMQNLNV
+210 ARVLNNLMMMQNLSP
-225 GDAIPLKHLPLL
+225 GDAIPLKNLPLI

-248 QTQTLLRATSPT
+248 QTQTLLRATPP
-260 AQGTPANTGTA
+260 AQQGTQTSAGAT
-271 GAAPEA
+271 GAAPEPL
-277 RTATPTNIAN
+277 TANTTNTA
-287 VSNAASATN
+287 N
-296 ANSSPVTTPS
+296 ANSSS
-306 PLPLSAQNALLS
+306 AANLSSQPLPPQNALLS

-332 SVQEQHLLIDYTQ
+332 TAQEQHLLMDYTQ

-364 LTFLFTQRIQRAQET
+364 LTFLFTQRIQRSQET

>member
-7 PGAPLPS
+7 PGAPLPG
-14 ERPVTPTA
+14 ERPVTPTTTYSA
-22 TSSTS
+22 SSTS
-27 TSSANAAGSSANGDR
+27 NTTGSANGDR

-79 LAENNELLS
+79 LAENSELQS

-129 AVSNFIQQQFGSTT
+129 AVSDFIQQRFGSTT
-143 LSALTKTQLQQVVT
+143 LSALNKTQLQQVVT

-166 STASATASQTAQA
+166 STAPVSTAQTAQA
-179 ANSPDRPLN
+179 PNSPDRPLN

-210 AKVLSNLMMMQNLNV
+210 ARVLSNLMMMQNLNA
-225 GDAIPLKHLPLL
+225 GDAIPLKHLPLI

-248 QTQTLLRATSPT
+248 QTQTLLRATSP
-260 AQGTPANTGTA
+260 AQQGTPTNAGTT
-271 GAAPEA
+271 GAAPESL
-277 RTATPTNIAN
+277 TANTAN
-287 VSNAASATN
+287 TTN
-296 ANSSPVTTPS
+296 ANLSSTANLS
-306 PLPLSAQNALLS
+306 SQPLPAQNALLA

-332 SVQEQHLLIDYTQ
+332 TAQEQHLLMDYTQ

-421 AFLLWVLI
+421 AFLLWILI